1 MSKAYFG
8 SRISDHILKTP
19 EGFLICK
26 DVPIARTGTQQYR
39 GCEFGGPVA
48 DGIYNVQRPEAE
60 VFDRAAVASFE
71 GKPVCDEHP
80 EEDVTPDNY
89 GRYMK
94 GVCRDVRR
102 GDGDLS
108 NCLVADLVIYDA
120 DLINKIEAGK
130 REISCGYDCLWNPT
144 SDSSYD
150 QLEIRGNHV
159 AVVDRGRAGHKVA
172 IRDTADDEKGG
183 KKMSKSLIGRIL
195 RALARDE
202 STTPED
208 MEAAAKLTGSS
219 DAEPRP
225 QPAPAPAQAAPSTPA
240 PAVPAA
246 PATPATPAPAAVP
259 QPENKPA
266 AMDEA
271 TEARFKKIEDAL
283 EAISSK
289 LNPAPPAAEP
299 KKDAL
304 DALEEELQN
313 KAPAAEPAPAGD
325 EDDVIEPPE
334 DINAQDA
341 APEEDVEGECG
352 PNAKEVRDAA
362 MVLIKNLKPAVAAIP
377 NEAQRKRAADS
388 LVILIKGSMQQ
399 DAQYGELM
407 QMRRRSAVQD
417 SKPDDY
423 NLGREIAK
431 KYNPHYKNR

>member
-172 IRDTADDEKGG
+172 IRDTADDKKGG
-183 KKMSKSLIGRIL
+183 TKMSKSLIGRIL

-208 MEAAAKLTGSS
+208 MEAAAKLAGSS
-219 DAEPRP
+219 DAEPLP
-225 QPAPAPAQAAPSTPA
+225 QPAPAPAPAA
-240 PAVPAA
+240 PAA

-289 LNPAPPAAEP
+289 LNPAQPAAEP

-313 KAPAAEPAPAGD
+313 KAPAAAPAGD

-341 APEEDVEGECG
+341 APEEDVEGECA
-352 PNAKEVRDAA
+352 PDAKEARDAA
-362 MVLIKNLKPAVAAIP
+362 MALIKNLKPAVAAIP
-377 NEAQRKRAADS
+377 NEVQRKRAADS
-388 LVILIKGSMQQ
+388 LAILIKGSMQQ

-407 QMRRRSAVQD
+407 QMRRRNAAKD

-423 NLGREIAK
+423 DLGREIAK

>member
-89 GRYMK
+89 GQYMK

-120 DLINKIEAGK
+120 DLIGKIEAGK

-172 IRDTADDEKGG
+172 IRDTADDKKGG
-183 KKMSKSLIGRIL
+183 TKMSKSLIGRIL

-208 MEAAAKLTGSS
+208 MEAAAKLAGSS
-219 DAEPRP
+219 AAVPRP
-225 QPAPAPAQAAPSTPA
+225 QPAPAPAA
-240 PAVPAA
+240 PAA
-246 PATPATPAPAAVP
+246 PATPAPAAVP

-289 LNPAPPAAEP
+289 LNPAQPATEP

-341 APEEDVEGECG
+341 ALEEDIEGECA
-352 PNAKEVRDAA
+352 PDAKEARDAA
-362 MVLIKNLKPAVAAIP
+362 MALIKNLKPAVAAIP

-388 LVILIKGSMQQ
+388 LAILIKGSMQQ
-399 DAQYGELM
+399 DAQYGKLM
-407 QMRRRSAVQD
+407 QMRRRSAAQD

-423 NLGREIAK
+423 ALGREIAK

>member
-208 MEAAAKLTGSS
+208 MEAAAKLAGNS

-225 QPAPAPAQAAPSTPA
+225 QPAPAAAPA
-240 PAVPAA
+240 PAA
-246 PATPATPAPAAVP
+246 PAAPATPAPAAVP

-289 LNPAPPAAEP
+289 LNPAQPATEP

-341 APEEDVEGECG
+341 APEEDVEGECV
-352 PNAKEVRDAA
+352 PNAKEARDAA
-362 MVLIKNLKPAVAAIP
+362 MALIKNLKPAVAAIP

-388 LVILIKGSMQQ
+388 LAILIKGSMQQ

-407 QMRRRSAVQD
+407 QMRRRNAAKD

-423 NLGREIAK
+423 DLGREIAK

>member
-159 AVVDRGRAGHKVA
+159 AVVDKGRAGHKVA
-172 IRDTADDEKGG
+172 IRDTADDKKGG
-183 KKMSKSLIGRIL
+183 TKMSKSLIGRIL

-208 MEAAAKLTGSS
+208 MEAAAKLAGSS

-225 QPAPAPAQAAPSTPA
+225 QPAPAPA
-240 PAVPAA
+240 PAA
-246 PATPATPAPAAVP
+246 PAAPATPAPAAVP

-289 LNPAPPAAEP
+289 LNPDPAPPAAEP

-313 KAPAAEPAPAGD
+313 KAPAAAPAGD

-341 APEEDVEGECG
+341 APEEDVEGECV
-352 PNAKEVRDAA
+352 PNAKEARDAA
-362 MVLIKNLKPAVAAIP
+362 MALIKNLKPAVAAIP

-407 QMRRRSAVQD
+407 QMRRRNAAKD
-417 SKPDDY
+417 SKPAVDDY

-431 KYNPHYKNR
+431 RYNPHYKNR

>member
-172 IRDTADDEKGG
+172 IRDTADDKKGG
-183 KKMSKSLIGRIL
+183 TKMSKSLIGRIL

-208 MEAAAKLTGSS
+208 MEAAAKLAGSS

-225 QPAPAPAQAAPSTPA
+225 QPAPAPA
-240 PAVPAA
+240 PAA
-246 PATPATPAPAAVP
+246 PAAPATPAPAAVP

-289 LNPAPPAAEP
+289 LNPAQPATEP

-313 KAPAAEPAPAGD
+313 KAPAAETAPAGD

-341 APEEDVEGECG
+341 APEEDVEGECV
-352 PNAKEVRDAA
+352 PNAKEARDAA
-362 MVLIKNLKPAVAAIP
+362 MALIKNLKPAVAAIP

-388 LVILIKGSMQQ
+388 LAILIKGSMQQ
-399 DAQYGELM
+399 DAQYGKLM
-407 QMRRRSAVQD
+407 QMRRRNAAKD
-417 SKPDDY
+417 SKPAVDDY
-423 NLGREIAK
+423 DLGREIAK

>member
-208 MEAAAKLTGSS
+208 MEAAAKLAGSS

-225 QPAPAPAQAAPSTPA
+225 QPAPAPAPAASAAP
-240 PAVPAA
+240 V
-246 PATPATPAPAAVP
+246 TPAPAAVP

-313 KAPAAEPAPAGD
+313 KAPAAAPAGD

-341 APEEDVEGECG
+341 APEEDVEGECA
-352 PNAKEVRDAA
+352 PDAKEARDAA
-362 MVLIKNLKPAVAAIP
+362 MALIKNLKPAVAAIP

-388 LVILIKGSMQQ
+388 LAILIKGSMRQ
-399 DAQYGELM
+399 DTQYGELM
-407 QMRRRSAVQD
+407 QMRRRAAAQD
-417 SKPDDY
+417 SKPAVDDY

-431 KYNPHYKNR
+431 RYNPHYKNR

>member
-150 QLEIRGNHV
+150 QMEIRGNHV
-159 AVVDRGRAGHKVA
+159 AVVDKGRAGHKVA
-172 IRDTADDEKGG
+172 IRDTADDKKGG

-208 MEAAAKLTGSS
+208 MEAAAKLAGSS

-225 QPAPAPAQAAPSTPA
+225 QPAPTPA
-240 PAVPAA
+240 PAA
-246 PATPATPAPAAVP
+246 PATPAPAAVP

-289 LNPAPPAAEP
+289 LNPAQPAAEP

-313 KAPAAEPAPAGD
+313 KAPAAETAPAGD

-341 APEEDVEGECG
+341 APEEDVEGECV
-352 PNAKEVRDAA
+352 PNAKEARDAA
-362 MVLIKNLKPAVAAIP
+362 MALIKNLKPAVAAIP

-388 LVILIKGSMQQ
+388 LAILIKGSMQH

-407 QMRRRSAVQD
+407 QMRRRNAAQD
-417 SKPDDY
+417 SKPAADDY
-423 NLGREIAK
+423 ALGREIAK

>member
-172 IRDTADDEKGG
+172 IRDTADDKKGG
-183 KKMSKSLIGRIL
+183 TKMSKSLIGRIL

-208 MEAAAKLTGSS
+208 MEAAAKLAGSS

-225 QPAPAPAQAAPSTPA
+225 QPAPAPA
-240 PAVPAA
+240 PAA
-246 PATPATPAPAAVP
+246 PAAPATPAPAAVP
-259 QPENKPA
+259 QPDNKPA

-313 KAPAAEPAPAGD
+313 KAPAAAPAPAGD

-341 APEEDVEGECG
+341 APEEDVEGECA
-352 PNAKEVRDAA
+352 PNAKEARDAA
-362 MVLIKNLKPAVAAIP
+362 MALIKNLKPAVAAIP

-388 LVILIKGSMQQ
+388 LAILIKGSMQQ

-407 QMRRRSAVQD
+407 QMRRRNAAKD
-417 SKPDDY
+417 SKLAVDDY

>member
-80 EEDVTPDNY
+80 DEDVTPDNY
-89 GRYMK
+89 RRYMK

-172 IRDTADDEKGG
+172 IRDTADDKKGG
-183 KKMSKSLIGRIL
+183 TKMSKSLIGRIL

-208 MEAAAKLTGSS
+208 MEAAAKLAGSS
-219 DAEPRP
+219 DAELRP
-225 QPAPAPAQAAPSTPA
+225 QPAPAPA
-240 PAVPAA
+240 PAA
-246 PATPATPAPAAVP
+246 PATPAPAAVP

-289 LNPAPPAAEP
+289 LNPAQPATEP

-313 KAPAAEPAPAGD
+313 KAPAAAPAPAGD

-362 MVLIKNLKPAVAAIP
+362 MALIKNLKPAVAAIP

-388 LVILIKGSMQQ
+388 LAILIKGSMQQ

-407 QMRRRSAVQD
+407 QMRRRSVAQD

-423 NLGREIAK
+423 ALGREIAK

>member
-39 GCEFGGPVA
+39 GSEFGAPVGDA
-48 DGIYNVQRPEAE
+48 LYNVQRPEAE

-159 AVVDRGRAGHKVA
+159 AVVDKGRAGHKVA
-172 IRDTADDEKGG
+172 IRDTAVDKKGG
-183 KKMSKSLIGRIL
+183 KKMSESLIGRIL

-208 MEAAAKLTGSS
+208 MEAAAKLAGGA

-225 QPAPAPAQAAPSTPA
+225 QPAPAPAA
-240 PAVPAA
+240 
-246 PATPATPAPAAVP
+246 PATPAPAAVP

-304 DALEEELQN
+304 DALEEELQS
-313 KAPAAEPAPAGD
+313 KEPAVELAPAGD

-334 DINAQDA
+334 EINAHDA
-341 APEEDVEGECG
+341 EPEEEPVV
-352 PNAKEVRDAA
+352 PASKAARDAA
-362 MVLIKNLKPAVAAIP
+362 MVLLKNLKPAVANIK

-388 LVILIKGSMQQ
+388 LAVLIKGSMQQ

-407 QMRRRSAVQD
+407 QMRRRSAAQD

-423 NLGREIAK
+423 ALGREIAK
-431 KYNPHYKNR
+431 KYNPPYKNR

>member
-120 DLINKIEAGK
+120 DLIGKIEAGK

-208 MEAAAKLTGSS
+208 MEAAAKLAGSS

-225 QPAPAPAQAAPSTPA
+225 QPAPAPAA
-240 PAVPAA
+240 PAA
-246 PATPATPAPAAVP
+246 PATPAPAAVP

-313 KAPAAEPAPAGD
+313 KAPAAAPAGD

-334 DINAQDA
+334 DINAQDTE
-341 APEEDVEGECG
+341 PEEDVEGECA
-352 PNAKEVRDAA
+352 PNAKEARDAA
-362 MVLIKNLKPAVAAIP
+362 MALIKNLKPAIAAIP

-388 LVILIKGSMQQ
+388 LAILIKGSMQQ
-399 DAQYGELM
+399 DAQYGKLM
-407 QMRRRSAVQD
+407 QMRRRNAAKD
-417 SKPDDY
+417 SKPAVDDY
-423 NLGREIAK
+423 DLGREIAK

>member
-172 IRDTADDEKGG
+172 IRDTADDKKGG
-183 KKMSKSLIGRIL
+183 TKMSKSLIGRIL

-208 MEAAAKLTGSS
+208 MEAAAKLAGNS
-219 DAEPRP
+219 DAEPRH
-225 QPAPAPAQAAPSTPA
+225 QPAPAS
-240 PAVPAA
+240 AA
-246 PATPATPAPAAVP
+246 PAAPATPAPAAVP

-289 LNPAPPAAEP
+289 LNPAQPAAEP

-313 KAPAAEPAPAGD
+313 KAPAAAPAGD

-341 APEEDVEGECG
+341 EPEEDVEGGCA
-352 PNAKEVRDAA
+352 PDAKEARDAA
-362 MVLIKNLKPAVAAIP
+362 MTLIKVLKPAVAAIP

-388 LVILIKGSMQQ
+388 LAILIKGSMQQ

-407 QMRRRSAVQD
+407 QMRRRSVAQD

-423 NLGREIAK
+423 ALGREIAK

>member
-159 AVVDRGRAGHKVA
+159 AVVDKGRAGHKVA
-172 IRDTADDEKGG
+172 IRDAADDKKGG

-208 MEAAAKLTGSS
+208 MEAAAKLAGSS
-219 DAEPRP
+219 DAEPRH
-225 QPAPAPAQAAPSTPA
+225 QPAPAPAA
-240 PAVPAA
+240 PAA
-246 PATPATPAPAAVP
+246 PATPAPAAVP

-289 LNPAPPAAEP
+289 LNPAQPAAEP

-313 KAPAAEPAPAGD
+313 KAPAAETAPAGD

-341 APEEDVEGECG
+341 APEEDVEGECA
-352 PNAKEVRDAA
+352 PNAKEARDAA
-362 MVLIKNLKPAVAAIP
+362 MALIKNLKPAVAAIP

-388 LVILIKGSMQQ
+388 LAILIKGSMQQ
-399 DAQYGELM
+399 DAQYGKLM
-407 QMRRRSAVQD
+407 QMRRRSVAQD

-423 NLGREIAK
+423 ALGREIAK

>member
-159 AVVDRGRAGHKVA
+159 AVVDKGRAGHKVA
-172 IRDTADDEKGG
+172 IRDTADDKKGG
-183 KKMSKSLIGRIL
+183 TKMSKSLIGRIL

-208 MEAAAKLTGSS
+208 MEAAAKLAGSS

-225 QPAPAPAQAAPSTPA
+225 QPAPAPA
-240 PAVPAA
+240 PAA
-246 PATPATPAPAAVP
+246 PAAPATPAPAAVP
-259 QPENKPA
+259 QPDNKPA

-304 DALEEELQN
+304 DVLEEELQN

-341 APEEDVEGECG
+341 APEEDVEGECA
-352 PNAKEVRDAA
+352 PDAKEARDAA
-362 MVLIKNLKPAVAAIP
+362 MALIKNLKPAVAAIP

-388 LVILIKGSMQQ
+388 LAILIKGSMQQ

-407 QMRRRSAVQD
+407 QMRRRNAAKD

-423 NLGREIAK
+423 DLGREIAK

>member
-8 SRISDHILKTP
+8 SRISDHIIKTP

-120 DLINKIEAGK
+120 GLINKIEAGK

-172 IRDTADDEKGG
+172 IRDTADDKKGG
-183 KKMSKSLIGRIL
+183 TKMSKSLIGRIL

-208 MEAAAKLTGSS
+208 MEAAAKLAGSS
-219 DAEPRP
+219 NAEPRP
-225 QPAPAPAQAAPSTPA
+225 QPAPAPAL
-240 PAVPAA
+240 
-246 PATPATPAPAAVP
+246 ATPAPAAVP

-289 LNPAPPAAEP
+289 LNPAQPAAEP

-341 APEEDVEGECG
+341 APEEDVEGECV

-362 MVLIKNLKPAVAAIP
+362 MALIKNLKPAVAAIP

-388 LVILIKGSMQQ
+388 LAILIKGSMQH
-399 DAQYGELM
+399 DAQYGKLM
-407 QMRRRSAVQD
+407 QMRRRSAAQD
-417 SKPDDY
+417 SRPDDY
-423 NLGREIAK
+423 ALGREIAK
-431 KYNPHYKNR
+431 RYNPHYKNR

>member
-39 GCEFGGPVA
+39 GSEFGAPVGDA
-48 DGIYNVQRPEAE
+48 LYNVQRPEAE

-172 IRDTADDEKGG
+172 IRDTADDKKGG
-183 KKMSKSLIGRIL
+183 TKMPKSLIGRIL

-208 MEAAAKLTGSS
+208 MEAAAKLAGSS

-225 QPAPAPAQAAPSTPA
+225 QPAPAPA
-240 PAVPAA
+240 PAA
-246 PATPATPAPAAVP
+246 PATPAPAAVP

-271 TEARFKKIEDAL
+271 TEAHFKKIEDAL

-313 KAPAAEPAPAGD
+313 KAPAAAPAPAGD

-341 APEEDVEGECG
+341 APEEDVEGECA
-352 PNAKEVRDAA
+352 PDAKEARDAA
-362 MVLIKNLKPAVAAIP
+362 MALIKNLKPAVAAIP

-388 LVILIKGSMQQ
+388 LAILIKGSMQQ
-399 DAQYGELM
+399 DSQYGELM
-407 QMRRRSAVQD
+407 QMRRRNAAKD
-417 SKPDDY
+417 SKPAVDDY

>member
-172 IRDTADDEKGG
+172 IRDTADDKKGG
-183 KKMSKSLIGRIL
+183 TKMSKSLIGRIL

-208 MEAAAKLTGSS
+208 MEAAAKLAGSS

-225 QPAPAPAQAAPSTPA
+225 QPAPAA
-240 PAVPAA
+240 PAA

-259 QPENKPA
+259 QPDNKPA

-289 LNPAPPAAEP
+289 LNPAQPAAEP

-313 KAPAAEPAPAGD
+313 KAPAAAPAPAGD

-341 APEEDVEGECG
+341 APEEDVEGECA
-352 PNAKEVRDAA
+352 PNAKEARDAA
-362 MVLIKNLKPAVAAIP
+362 MALIKNLKPAVAAIP

-388 LVILIKGSMQQ
+388 LAILIKGSMQQ

-407 QMRRRSAVQD
+407 QMRRRNAAKD
-417 SKPDDY
+417 SQPDDY
-423 NLGREIAK
+423 DLGREIAK

>member
-80 EEDVTPDNY
+80 DEDVTPDNY
-89 GRYMK
+89 RRYMK

-172 IRDTADDEKGG
+172 IRDTADDKKGG
-183 KKMSKSLIGRIL
+183 TKMSKSLIGRIL

-208 MEAAAKLTGSS
+208 MEAAAKLAGSS
-219 DAEPRP
+219 DAELRP
-225 QPAPAPAQAAPSTPA
+225 QPAPAPA
-240 PAVPAA
+240 PAA
-246 PATPATPAPAAVP
+246 PATPAPAAVP

-289 LNPAPPAAEP
+289 LNPAQPATEP

-313 KAPAAEPAPAGD
+313 KAPAAAPAPAGD

-362 MVLIKNLKPAVAAIP
+362 MALIKNLKPAVAAIP

-388 LVILIKGSMQQ
+388 LAILIKGSMQQ

-407 QMRRRSAVQD
+407 QMRRRSVAQD
-417 SKPDDY
+417 SNPDDY
-423 NLGREIAK
+423 ALGREIAK

>member
-39 GCEFGGPVA
+39 GCEFGAPVA

-159 AVVDRGRAGHKVA
+159 AVVDKGRAGHKVA
-172 IRDTADDEKGG
+172 IRDAANDKKGG
-183 KKMSKSLIGRIL
+183 KKMSESLIGRIL

-208 MEAAAKLTGSS
+208 MEAAAKLAGGA

-225 QPAPAPAQAAPSTPA
+225 QPAP
-240 PAVPAA
+240 A

-259 QPENKPA
+259 QPDNKPA

-289 LNPAPPAAEP
+289 LNPAEPAAEP

-313 KAPAAEPAPAGD
+313 KAPAAAPAGD

-341 APEEDVEGECG
+341 APEEDVEGECV

-362 MVLIKNLKPAVAAIP
+362 MALIKNLKPAVAAIP

-407 QMRRRSAVQD
+407 QMRRRNAAKD
-417 SKPDDY
+417 SKPAVDDY

-431 KYNPHYKNR
+431 RYNPHYKNR

>member
-172 IRDTADDEKGG
+172 IRDTADDKKGG
-183 KKMSKSLIGRIL
+183 TKMSKSLIGRIL

-208 MEAAAKLTGSS
+208 MEAAAKLAGSS
-219 DAEPRP
+219 DADPRP
-225 QPAPAPAQAAPSTPA
+225 QPAPAPAA
-240 PAVPAA
+240 PAA
-246 PATPATPAPAAVP
+246 PATPAAAAVP

-313 KAPAAEPAPAGD
+313 KAPAAAPAGD

-341 APEEDVEGECG
+341 APEEDVEGECV
-352 PNAKEVRDAA
+352 PNAKEARDAA
-362 MVLIKNLKPAVAAIP
+362 MALIKNLKPAIAAIP

-388 LVILIKGSMQQ
+388 LAILIKGSMQQ

-407 QMRRRSAVQD
+407 QMRRRNAAKD
-417 SKPDDY
+417 SKPAVDDY

-431 KYNPHYKNR
+431 RYNPHYKNR

>member
-159 AVVDRGRAGHKVA
+159 AVVDKGRAGHKVA
-172 IRDTADDEKGG
+172 NRDAADDKKGG

-208 MEAAAKLTGSS
+208 MEAAAKLAGSS

-225 QPAPAPAQAAPSTPA
+225 QPAPTPA
-240 PAVPAA
+240 PAA
-246 PATPATPAPAAVP
+246 PATPAPAAVP

-289 LNPAPPAAEP
+289 LNPAQPAAEP

-313 KAPAAEPAPAGD
+313 KAPAAAPAGD

-341 APEEDVEGECG
+341 EPEEDVEGGCA
-352 PNAKEVRDAA
+352 PDAKEARDAA
-362 MVLIKNLKPAVAAIP
+362 IVLLKNLKPVVASIK

-388 LVILIKGSMQQ
+388 LAILIKGSMQQ

-407 QMRRRSAVQD
+407 QMRRRNAAKDSQPAV
-417 SKPDDY
+417 DDY
-423 NLGREIAK
+423 DLGREIAK

>member
-172 IRDTADDEKGG
+172 IRDTADDKKGG
-183 KKMSKSLIGRIL
+183 IKMSKSLIGRIL

-208 MEAAAKLTGSS
+208 MEAAAKLAGSS

-225 QPAPAPAQAAPSTPA
+225 QPAPAPSTPA
-240 PAVPAA
+240 PAAPAA

-289 LNPAPPAAEP
+289 INPAQPAAEP

-313 KAPAAEPAPAGD
+313 KAPAAAPAGD

-341 APEEDVEGECG
+341 APEEDVEGEC
-352 PNAKEVRDAA
+352 PPDAKEARDAA
-362 MVLIKNLKPAVAAIP
+362 MALIKNLKPAVAAIP
-377 NEAQRKRAADS
+377 NEAQRKRAVDS

-407 QMRRRSAVQD
+407 QIRRRNAAKD
-417 SKPDDY
+417 SKPAVDDY
-423 NLGREIAK
+423 ALGREIAK

>member
-48 DGIYNVQRPEAE
+48 DGIYDVQRPEAE

-172 IRDTADDEKGG
+172 IRDTADDKKGG
-183 KKMSKSLIGRIL
+183 TKMSKSLIGRIL

-208 MEAAAKLTGSS
+208 MEAAAKLAGSS

-225 QPAPAPAQAAPSTPA
+225 QPAPAPA
-240 PAVPAA
+240 PAA
-246 PATPATPAPAAVP
+246 PAAPATPAPAAVP

-266 AMDEA
+266 TMDEA

-289 LNPAPPAAEP
+289 LNPAQPATEP

-341 APEEDVEGECG
+341 APEEDVEGECV
-352 PNAKEVRDAA
+352 PNAKEARDAA
-362 MVLIKNLKPAVAAIP
+362 MALIKNLKPAVAAIP

-388 LVILIKGSMQQ
+388 LAILIKGSMQH

-407 QMRRRSAVQD
+407 QMRRRSAAQD
-417 SKPDDY
+417 SKPAADDY
-423 NLGREIAK
+423 ALGREIAK

>member
-39 GCEFGGPVA
+39 GCEFGAPVGDA
-48 DGIYNVQRPEAE
+48 LYNVQRPETE
-60 VFDRAAVASFE
+60 VFDKAAIASFE

-172 IRDTADDEKGG
+172 IRDTAVDKKGG
-183 KKMSKSLIGRIL
+183 KTMSESLIGRIL

-208 MEAAAKLTGSS
+208 MEAAAKLAGGA

-225 QPAPAPAQAAPSTPA
+225 QPAPAPAA
-240 PAVPAA
+240 
-246 PATPATPAPAAVP
+246 PATPAPAAVP
-259 QPENKPA
+259 QPDNKPA

-313 KAPAAEPAPAGD
+313 KAPAAAPAPAGD

-334 DINAQDA
+334 DINTQDA
-341 APEEDVEGECG
+341 APEEDVEGGCA
-352 PNAKEVRDAA
+352 PNAKEARDAA
-362 MVLIKNLKPAVAAIP
+362 MALIKNLKPAVAAIP

-388 LVILIKGSMQQ
+388 LAILIKGSMQQ

-407 QMRRRSAVQD
+407 QMRRRAATQD
-417 SKPDDY
+417 RKPAANDY
-423 NLGREIAK
+423 DLGREIAK

>member
-159 AVVDRGRAGHKVA
+159 AVVDKGRAGHKVA
-172 IRDTADDEKGG
+172 IRDAADDKKGG

-208 MEAAAKLTGSS
+208 MEAAAKLAGSS

-225 QPAPAPAQAAPSTPA
+225 QPAPAPAA
-240 PAVPAA
+240 PAA
-246 PATPATPAPAAVP
+246 PATPAPAAVP

-289 LNPAPPAAEP
+289 LNPAQPAAEP

-313 KAPAAEPAPAGD
+313 KAPAAETAPAGD

-341 APEEDVEGECG
+341 APEEDVEGECA
-352 PNAKEVRDAA
+352 PNAKEARDAA
-362 MVLIKNLKPAVAAIP
+362 MALIKNLKPAVAAIP

-388 LVILIKGSMQQ
+388 LAILIKGSMQQ
-399 DAQYGELM
+399 DAQYGKLM
-407 QMRRRSAVQD
+407 QMRRRSVAQD
-417 SKPDDY
+417 SKHDDY
-423 NLGREIAK
+423 ALGREIAK

>member
-159 AVVDRGRAGHKVA
+159 AVVDKGRAGPKVA
-172 IRDTADDEKGG
+172 IRDAADDEKGG
-183 KKMSKSLIGRIL
+183 IKMSKSLIGRIL

-208 MEAAAKLTGSS
+208 MEAAAKLAGSS
-219 DAEPRP
+219 DADPRP
-225 QPAPAPAQAAPSTPA
+225 QPAPAPG
-240 PAVPAA
+240 PAV
-246 PATPATPAPAAVP
+246 PATPAPAAVP

-289 LNPAPPAAEP
+289 LNPAQPAAEP

-304 DALEEELQN
+304 DALEEELKN
-313 KAPAAEPAPAGD
+313 KAPAAAPAGD

-341 APEEDVEGECG
+341 APEEDVEGECA
-352 PNAKEVRDAA
+352 PDAKEARDAA
-362 MVLIKNLKPAVAAIP
+362 MALIKNLKPAVAAIP

-388 LVILIKGSMQQ
+388 LAILIKGSMQQ
-399 DAQYGELM
+399 DAQYGKLM
-407 QMRRRSAVQD
+407 QMRRRNAAKD
-417 SKPDDY
+417 SKPAVDDY
-423 NLGREIAK
+423 DLGREIAK

>member
-39 GCEFGGPVA
+39 GCEFGAPVA

-159 AVVDRGRAGHKVA
+159 AVVDKGRAGHKVA
-172 IRDTADDEKGG
+172 IRDAANDKKGG
-183 KKMSKSLIGRIL
+183 KKMSESLIGRIL

-208 MEAAAKLTGSS
+208 MEAAAKLAGGA

-225 QPAPAPAQAAPSTPA
+225 QPAPA
-240 PAVPAA
+240 PAA

-259 QPENKPA
+259 QPDNKPA

-289 LNPAPPAAEP
+289 LTPAPPAAEP

-304 DALEEELQN
+304 DALEEELQS
-313 KAPAAEPAPAGD
+313 KEPAAEPAPAGD

-334 DINAQDA
+334 EINAKDA
-341 APEEDVEGECG
+341 EPEEEPVV
-352 PNAKEVRDAA
+352 PASKAARDAA
-362 MVLIKNLKPAVAAIP
+362 MVLLKNLKPAVANIK

-388 LVILIKGSMQQ
+388 LAVLIKGSMQQ

-407 QMRRRSAVQD
+407 QMRRRAAAQD

-423 NLGREIAK
+423 ALGREIAK

>member
-159 AVVDRGRAGHKVA
+159 AVVDRGRAGHKIA

-208 MEAAAKLTGSS
+208 MEAAAKLAGSS

-225 QPAPAPAQAAPSTPA
+225 QPAPAPL
-240 PAVPAA
+240 
-246 PATPATPAPAAVP
+246 TPAPAAVP

-289 LNPAPPAAEP
+289 LNPAQPAAEP

-313 KAPAAEPAPAGD
+313 KAPAAAPAGD

-341 APEEDVEGECG
+341 APEEDVEGECVT
-352 PNAKEVRDAA
+352 NAKEVRDAA
-362 MVLIKNLKPAVAAIP
+362 MALIKNLKPAVAAIP

-388 LVILIKGSMQQ
+388 LAILIKGSMQQ
-399 DAQYGELM
+399 DAQYGKLM
-407 QMRRRSAVQD
+407 QMRRRSAAQD

-423 NLGREIAK
+423 TLGREIAK

>member
-159 AVVDRGRAGHKVA
+159 AVVDKGRAGHKVA
-172 IRDTADDEKGG
+172 IRDAADDKKGG

-208 MEAAAKLTGSS
+208 MEAAAKLAGSS
-219 DAEPRP
+219 EAEPRP
-225 QPAPAPAQAAPSTPA
+225 QPAPTPA
-240 PAVPAA
+240 PAA
-246 PATPATPAPAAVP
+246 PATPAPAAVP

-289 LNPAPPAAEP
+289 LNPAQPAAEP

-313 KAPAAEPAPAGD
+313 KAPAAAPAPAGD

-341 APEEDVEGECG
+341 APEEDVEGECA
-352 PNAKEVRDAA
+352 PNAKEARDAA
-362 MVLIKNLKPAVAAIP
+362 MALIKNLKPAVAAIP

-388 LVILIKGSMQQ
+388 LAILIKGSMQQ
-399 DAQYGELM
+399 DAQYGKLM
-407 QMRRRSAVQD
+407 QMRRRNAAKD
-417 SKPDDY
+417 SQPDDY
-423 NLGREIAK
+423 DLGREIAK

>member
-48 DGIYNVQRPEAE
+48 DGIYDVQRPEAE

-172 IRDTADDEKGG
+172 IRDTADDKKGG
-183 KKMSKSLIGRIL
+183 IKMSKSLIGRIL

-208 MEAAAKLTGSS
+208 MEAVAKLAGSS
-219 DAEPRP
+219 NAEPRP
-225 QPAPAPAQAAPSTPA
+225 QPAPAPA
-240 PAVPAA
+240 PAA
-246 PATPATPAPAAVP
+246 PAAPATPAPAAVP
-259 QPENKPA
+259 QPDNKPA

-313 KAPAAEPAPAGD
+313 KAPAAAPAPAGD

-341 APEEDVEGECG
+341 APEEDVEGECA
-352 PNAKEVRDAA
+352 PNAKEARDAA
-362 MVLIKNLKPAVAAIP
+362 MALIKNLKPAVAAIP
-377 NEAQRKRAADS
+377 NEAQRKSAADS
-388 LVILIKGSMQQ
+388 LAILIKGSMQQ

-407 QMRRRSAVQD
+407 QMRRRSAAQD
-417 SKPDDY
+417 SKPAADDY
-423 NLGREIAK
+423 ALGREIAK

>member
-159 AVVDRGRAGHKVA
+159 AVVNRGRAGHKVA
-172 IRDTADDEKGG
+172 IRDTADDKKGG

-208 MEAAAKLTGSS
+208 MEAAAKLAGSS
-219 DAEPRP
+219 DADPRP
-225 QPAPAPAQAAPSTPA
+225 QPAPAPA
-240 PAVPAA
+240 PAA
-246 PATPATPAPAAVP
+246 PAAPATPAPAAVP

-313 KAPAAEPAPAGD
+313 KAPAAAPAPAGD

-341 APEEDVEGECG
+341 APEEDVEGECA
-352 PNAKEVRDAA
+352 PNAKEARDAA
-362 MVLIKNLKPAVAAIP
+362 MALIKNLKPAVAAIS

-388 LVILIKGSMQQ
+388 LAILIKGSMQQ

-407 QMRRRSAVQD
+407 QMRRRNAAKD
-417 SKPDDY
+417 SKPAVDDY

-431 KYNPHYKNR
+431 RYNPHYKNR

>member
-172 IRDTADDEKGG
+172 IRDTAHDKKGG
-183 KKMSKSLIGRIL
+183 TKMSKSLIGRIL

-208 MEAAAKLTGSS
+208 MEAAAKLAGSS

-225 QPAPAPAQAAPSTPA
+225 QPAPAPA
-240 PAVPAA
+240 PAA
-246 PATPATPAPAAVP
+246 PAAPATPAPAAVP

-313 KAPAAEPAPAGD
+313 KAPAAAPAPAGD

-341 APEEDVEGECG
+341 APEEDVEGECA

-362 MVLIKNLKPAVAAIP
+362 MALIKNLKPAVAAIP

-388 LVILIKGSMQQ
+388 LAILIKGSMQQ

-407 QMRRRSAVQD
+407 QMRRRSAAQD
-417 SKPDDY
+417 SKPAADDY
-423 NLGREIAK
+423 ALGREIAK

>member
-8 SRISDHILKTP
+8 SRISDHIIKTP

-183 KKMSKSLIGRIL
+183 KKMSKFLIGRIL

-208 MEAAAKLTGSS
+208 MEAATKLAGSS

-225 QPAPAPAQAAPSTPA
+225 QPAPAPA
-240 PAVPAA
+240 A
-246 PATPATPAPAAVP
+246 PATLAPAAVP

-289 LNPAPPAAEP
+289 LNPAPPAVEP

-313 KAPAAEPAPAGD
+313 QAPAAASAGD

-334 DINAQDA
+334 EINAQDA
-341 APEEDVEGECG
+341 EPEEEEAV
-352 PNAKEVRDAA
+352 PVPQATRDAA
-362 MVLIKNLKPAVAAIP
+362 MELLKNLKPVVASIK

-388 LVILIKGSMQQ
+388 LAVLIKGSMEQ
-399 DAQYGELM
+399 DAQYGQLL
-407 QMRRRSAVQD
+407 QMRRKSAVRD
-417 SKPDDY
+417 SEAYQDDY
-423 NLGREIAK
+423 NYGREIAK
-431 KYNPHYKNR
+431 KFNPHYKNR